1 MEVDDVKWFRR
12 TLHNRHLAMRG
23 DIKKL
28 KKRIKLG
35 FCCWEPKNQGGVIT
49 GANEEGIRSGE
60 DADFFSHEILP
71 IWDRRVRR
79 RKYLFF

>member
-1 MEVDDVKWFRR
+1 
-12 TLHNRHLAMRG
+12 MRG

-60 DADFFSHEILP
+60 DADFFSHDSPDLGPSCAASEIS
-71 IWDRRVRR
+71 
-79 RKYLFF
+79 FFLAFKCKRGKQ